1 LDTSLNNIKLHD
13 ISVSSSASGN
23 EQHLKAHNKDQP
35 AEDTWQYLLS
45 HCLEDIDSLCAYLE
59 LDKSKLPF
67 SSAAD
72 QSFAL
77 KVPLP
82 YADRIEKGNHQDP
95 LLLQI
100 LPDTQEMTHFP
111 GFVTDPLQ
119 ESSANHLKG
128 LIHKYKNRV
137 LLTLSGACAINCRYC
152 FRRHFP
158 YAQNSIDSQQWLQ
171 ILEYIKNDENIE
183 EVIFSGG
190 DPLATSDKRLQR
202 FVDDLADITHIQRLR
217 IHTRLPIVIPQRV
230 SDTLCQTLKQSRLHC
245 IVVVHANHANEFDAN
260 VSTALSL
267 LRQANVTVLNQ
278 AVLLKGIN
286 DSVATQKALHCA
298 SFNAGALPYYLFVLD
313 PVQGAAHFDIS
324 DEDAQQLMRQV
335 QAELSGYLLPRL
347 AREIPNRA
355 SKTLLAI

>member
-1 LDTSLNNIKLHD
+1 LNNIKLHD

-72 QSFAL
+72 KSFAL

-128 LIHKYKNRV
+128 LIHKYQNRV

-158 YAQNSIDSQQWLQ
+158 YAQNSIDSQQWLK

-230 SDTLCQTLKQSRLHC
+230 SHTLCQTLKQSRLHC

-286 DSVATQKALHCA
+286 DSVATQKAL
-298 SFNAGALPYYLFVLD
+298 LFTSRR
-313 PVQGAAHFDIS
+313 I
-324 DEDAQQLMRQV
+324 
-335 QAELSGYLLPRL
+335 
-347 AREIPNRA
+347 
-355 SKTLLAI
+355 TLLFICTRPCTTSRSL